1 MLLPPCGRR
10 SQFTSCSLSIIELLL
25 WTLAVS
31 DRFSLCRITKQYLRF
46 IICTRRS
53 IYSFFFLTHCYR
65 TLNWGSTCKEK
76 KVTVNYLLLHSML
89 WLRLLY
95 FLEIH
100 VCLFLRVTK
109 ETCFS
114 KAVIVRYMTFY
125 LLFHIY
131 YFLD

>member
-10 SQFTSCSLSIIELLL
+10 SQFTCCSLSIIKLLL

-46 IICTRRS
+46 IIWDP
-53 IYSFFFLTHCYR
+53 FFLFFTHCYR
-65 TLNWGSTCKEK
+65 TLNWGSTCKK
-76 KVTVNYLLLHSML
+76 KVKVNYLLLHSML

-100 VCLFLRVTK
+100 LGFVFFCFLQK
-109 ETCFS
+109 TCFS
-114 KAVIVRYMTFY
+114 KTVIVRYVRFY

-131 YFLD
+131 YFLG